1 VVFKTKVLD
10 VLGKKAEKRI
20 RGSGMTKKT
29 WFCFLGM
36 FLLAGGLF
44 SQSQGVTKR
53 IQRGIGLYGEKRW
66 KESAVELRGAFQE
79 APGISQKVEALFW
92 LSQAELASGDY
103 EAALND
109 MNRLEELD
117 PTNRRVLEALYQK
130 GRALFYLNRY
140 DEALALL
147 TIYADTIPDTPEES
161 APAGTAQ
168 RNAARK
174 AAALYWIG
182 ECLYAQGHLDEAGDV
197 FLRVAQ
203 QYPQSAKYEA
213 SAYRVALIKQK
224 KVETELLSLLKW
236 SHEEAL
242 KNVEDF
248 QRRERSYDQALI
260 AYQKRIADMVKTE
273 TALENENAQYQQQ
286 VAQAEE
292 KITGLE
298 TDLQTTQSSLE
309 ELREQRTQDPRV
321 RLQDLKSSAEELKN
335 PRLEG
340 GGGGSSG
347 GESPP
352 AQENGDL
359 GSL

>member
-1 VVFKTKVLD
+1 MI
-10 VLGKKAEKRI
+10 KKLCI
-20 RGSGMTKKT
+20 
-29 WFCFLGM
+29 WFLGM
-36 FLLAGGLF
+36 FFLAGGGF
-44 SQSQGVTKR
+44 AQSQGVTLR

-66 KESAVELRGAFQE
+66 KEAAAELRGAFQE
-79 APGISQKVEALFW
+79 ASGTSQKVESLFW

-103 EAALND
+103 EAALDD
-109 MNRLEELD
+109 MNKLEEID

-130 GRALFYLNRY
+130 GRTLFYLNRY

-147 TIYADTIPDTPEES
+147 TIYADTIPDTYEES
-161 APAGTAQ
+161 TPAATVQ
-168 RNAARK
+168 RNATRK
-174 AAALYWIG
+174 GATLYWIG

-203 QYPQSAKYEA
+203 QYPQSTKYEA
-213 SAYRVALIKQK
+213 SVYRVALIKQK

-273 TALENENAQYQQQ
+273 TTLENEKAQYQER
-286 VAQAEE
+286 ATQAEE
-292 KITGLE
+292 KVASLE

-321 RLQDLKSSAEELKN
+321 RLRDLKTSAEELKN
-335 PRLEG
+335 QLLEG
-340 GGGGSSG
+340 GGGESSG
-347 GESPP
+347 RESPP
-352 AQENGDL
+352 EDGGVRDL
-359 GSL
+359 